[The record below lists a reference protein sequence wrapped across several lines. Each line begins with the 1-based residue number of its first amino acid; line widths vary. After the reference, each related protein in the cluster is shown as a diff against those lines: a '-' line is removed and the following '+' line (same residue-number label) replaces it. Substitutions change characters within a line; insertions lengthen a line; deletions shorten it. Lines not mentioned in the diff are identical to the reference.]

1 MPDNKREAGTKFLNY
16 LIDGGAVTMIGP
28 IITAGPR
35 FQQYLQSLEESL
47 GRVGGYHVHNAR
59 SILEKHL
66 GTKNIIKKEYGVP
79 DRYRCNLKYPRY
91 GPGNNLFHILKN
103 ISSNFFKKF

>member
-1 MPDNKREAGTKFLNY
+1 VQENKCEAGTKFLNY
-16 LIDGGAVTMIGP
+16 LIDGGAVTMVGP

-35 FQQYLQSLEESL
+35 FQEYVQFLDLD
-47 GRVGGYHVHNAR
+47 RVGGYHVHNAR
-59 SILEKHL
+59 SSLEKQL